1 MKQFAF
7 GTYEDFNDMFNSIP
21 SGCCTKFNK
30 CVLPS
35 CCSKRNAAIGF
46 ENIDSV
52 FTVYIDFGIKAEG
65 CSELFNSFL
74 CNGQA
79 TFDNLDDLVNFCHSW
94 QEMYSMEHHDDVDDM
109 ETVYDNT
116 VYEYPKH
123 SVFDKN
129 KLRKIEETEIQAKKV
144 FPEDISKPLKEKV
157 FGQDE
162 CIDDLSVLIVIN
174 KRSKKAKLL
183 PVALLGPT
191 ATGKSETAKS
201 LAAVLSDVYGNKYGF
216 IEIAGSEFIGEHTVH
231 RFLGAPPGYA
241 GYGKGTILDPVRKN
255 PYHVIVINEI
265 EKANEKLLVS
275 LMEAIDTGYLGMSD
289 NSKPIDLSKCILMF
303 TSNLEINMDE
313 YNEASEFDKAEI
325 CRDAFTRHCGRPE
338 ISGKIGNFVVFNT
351 LSDDASEHIIVK
363 FVSEEIADFN
373 LKLNHID
380 ERLMYEFK
388 SYQTKYGARGIRVL
402 VSKAIGRQLLK
413 NKELDETDGAC
424 VNLCG
429 TVENIFFEVEEK

>member
-1 MKQFAF
+1 
-7 GTYEDFNDMFNSIP
+7 
-21 SGCCTKFNK
+21 
-30 CVLPS
+30 
-35 CCSKRNAAIGF
+35 
-46 ENIDSV
+46 
-52 FTVYIDFGIKAEG
+52 
-65 CSELFNSFL
+65 
-74 CNGQA
+74 
-79 TFDNLDDLVNFCHSW
+79 
-94 QEMYSMEHHDDVDDM
+94 
-109 ETVYDNT
+109 
-116 VYEYPKH
+116 
-123 SVFDKN
+123 
-129 KLRKIEETEIQAKKV
+129 
-144 FPEDISKPLKEKV
+144 
-157 FGQDE
+157 
-162 CIDDLSVLIVIN
+162 
-174 KRSKKAKLL
+174 
-183 PVALLGPT
+183 
-191 ATGKSETAKS
+191 
-201 LAAVLSDVYGNKYGF
+201 
-216 IEIAGSEFIGEHTVH
+216 
-231 RFLGAPPGYA
+231 
-241 GYGKGTILDPVRKN
+241 
-255 PYHVIVINEI
+255 
-265 EKANEKLLVS
+265 
-275 LMEAIDTGYLGMSD
+275 MSD

-351 LSDDASEHIIVK
+351 LSDDAIEHIIVK